1 MREVLYFVSPVEFS
15 TTAGQGRPL
24 GRPRPI
30 LLSDLF
36 QDFLARL
43 GIRLDTHRGLN
54 QLRQL
59 AEDKPRWSGNPG
71 THPRLPSPVL
81 DLSPAM

>member
-1 MREVLYFVSPVEFS
+1 MREILYFDSPIEFS
-15 TTAGQGRPL
+15 TTASLRRPL
-24 GRPRPI
+24 GRPRTI
-30 LLSDLF
+30 LPSDLF

-59 AEDKPRWSGNPG
+59 AEDKSPWNGTPG

-81 DLSPAM
+81 DLTPAR